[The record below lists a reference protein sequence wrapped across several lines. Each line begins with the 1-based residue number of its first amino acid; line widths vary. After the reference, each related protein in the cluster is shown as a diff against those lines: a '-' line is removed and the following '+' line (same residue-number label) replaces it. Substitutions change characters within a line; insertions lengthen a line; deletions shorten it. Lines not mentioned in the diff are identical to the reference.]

1 MNDIYLSKDTCK
13 EDEIRGVDTVEDIV
27 GSNHNVK
34 LVGNVAV
41 DSGQITITDPCY
53 LGDYKANEFLIEKE
67 NDPIDP
73 EDFSYNTVS
82 RMTIQKNPFGQISRK
97 CVFVSS
103 TLCGDGNYPAYAIL
117 DTNGKPKQL
126 IIDFECFASG
136 E

>member
-1 MNDIYLSKDTCK
+1 MCCNNGSDI
-13 EDEIRGVDTVEDIV
+13 EIV
-27 GSNHNVK
+27 GDLLEQDSK
-34 LVGNVAV
+34 IKQVGNVAV
-41 DSGQITITDPCY
+41 DFGQIMITDPCY

-73 EDFSYNTVS
+73 EDFSYNTVCK
-82 RMTIQKNPFGQISRK
+82 MTIQKNPFGQISRK

-103 TLCGDGNYPAYAIL
+103 TLCGDGNYPVYAIL